1 MVKKK
6 IEKLYYSISEVSK
19 ITQLKQYVL
28 RYWETEFPMLHPKKN
43 RAGNRSYRQ
52 SDIDTLLK
60 IKDLLYSQKYTIE
73 GARERLKAGNA
84 DVPTADVDF
93 LSYKKL
99 VKSIKK
105 ELQSLLKRLDS

>member
-1 MVKKK
+1 MAKKK
-6 IEKLYYSISEVSK
+6 IERLYYSISEVSE

-52 SDIDTLLK
+52 SDIDTILK
-60 IKDLLYSQKYTIE
+60 IKDLLYKQKYTIE
-73 GARERLKAGNA
+73 GERAKLKAGNVDVSTYDA
-84 DVPTADVDF
+84 DTVK
-93 LSYKKL
+93 YRNL

-105 ELQSLLKRLDS
+105 ELQSLLKSLDS

>member
-1 MVKKK
+1 MAEKK
-6 IEKLYYSISEVSK
+6 IEKLYYSISEVSE

-52 SDIDTLLK
+52 SDIDTILK
-60 IKDLLYSQKYTIE
+60 IKDLLYNQKYTIE
-73 GARERLKAGNA
+73 GARERLKAGNVDVSTSDA
-84 DVPTADVDF
+84 DT
-93 LSYKKL
+93 LKYRKL

-105 ELQSLLKRLDS
+105 ELQLLLKRLDS